1 LVVLNTDTGE
11 FLAALPIGWGVD
23 GAAYDSELKRIYT
36 ANGLGSMT
44 VIRQDS
50 PDRYKVLEDVPT
62 RFGGH
67 SLVVD
72 PATHRI
78 YIAYFGS
85 IAVYEPI
92 PGE

>member
-1 LVVLNTDTGE
+1 L
-11 FLAALPIGWGVD
+11 GVD
-23 GAAYDSELKRIYT
+23 GAAYDPELQRIYT

-50 PDRYKVLEDVPT
+50 PDGYRLLEDVPT

-72 PATHRI
+72 PVTHRI